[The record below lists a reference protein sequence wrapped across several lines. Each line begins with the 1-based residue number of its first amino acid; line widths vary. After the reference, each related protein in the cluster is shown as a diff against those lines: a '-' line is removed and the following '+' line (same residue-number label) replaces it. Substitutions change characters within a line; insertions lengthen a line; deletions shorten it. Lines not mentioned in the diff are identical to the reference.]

1 MGKKLDL
8 SKLTDEEAQH
18 VWEVVQRDLEL
29 RRREEERLEE
39 LKGRIKKGSPQR
51 ELASDG
57 AHLSETRCAHCL
69 QPYRLL
75 AAPRRQCLD
84 CRLFACPGCSHARPG
99 GGWLC
104 HPCHLA
110 RVLERGS
117 LEWFYGHVRARF
129 KRFGSAKVVRS
140 LSARQR
146 PGAGGPEPGPGDG
159 SGDGEQRDTDGELDP
174 AAQAPPLSSKPAPSR
189 GKRLLPIHS
198 RDFEAEADSDDSAGP
213 GSRPPSP
220 SSAPEALDSLQALTG
235 EPRPEEAG
243 AGGSGDHSHAE
254 AQTDHLWPARR
265 GSPAELCPPGASR
278 AAALGAAA
286 SPGARVAGSGQP
298 PAPHPADEDP
308 SDDEESSRAL
318 GAASRRPASE
328 SQSPEVRE
336 RRSVAGCLRAHL
348 GAEPRAP
355 SLKGA
360 ERPGAREPTD
370 ADAEE
375 ETLKR
380 KLEELTGNVSDP
392 GGSSGE
398 EAERE
403 GAEPGRSTALERPP
417 RTTPEVSTS
426 VGQAH
431 SWEEGPPRPQDPTQT
446 TRTPNQAL
454 SELEGRVALTASEVQ
469 QAESEVSDIEA
480 RIAALRASG
489 LTVRPW
495 GKARRRSK
503 LPVLLPRPARTPGPS
518 PEHPPAGPADQVKV
532 TAAPRLLG
540 RGLGNSPGGRGE
552 DGQPFDRKSA
562 YRGSL
567 TQRSPDGRRGAAPR
581 SFAKPVMIHQ
591 P

>member
-220 SSAPEALDSLQALTG
+220 SSAPEALDSLQ
-235 EPRPEEAG
+235 
-243 AGGSGDHSHAE
+243 
-254 AQTDHLWPARR
+254 
-265 GSPAELCPPGASR
+265 
-278 AAALGAAA
+278 
-286 SPGARVAGSGQP
+286 
-298 PAPHPADEDP
+298 
-308 SDDEESSRAL
+308 
-318 GAASRRPASE
+318 
-328 SQSPEVRE
+328 
-336 RRSVAGCLRAHL
+336 
-348 GAEPRAP
+348 
-355 SLKGA
+355 
-360 ERPGAREPTD
+360 RPGAREPTD

>member
-328 SQSPEVRE
+328 SQ
-336 RRSVAGCLRAHL
+336 
-348 GAEPRAP
+348 
-355 SLKGA
+355 
-360 ERPGAREPTD
+360 RPGAREPTD